1 MKSHARENL
10 KSEKVLTSLNLNLMK
25 LKFFK
30 ALKAIFSPLGVSRQY
45 LKPKWAKK
53 ICPNILECFD
63 FRFKVLFTLSLG
75 YLLFTISHSGKKV
88 RYSDY

>member
-1 MKSHARENL
+1 M
-10 KSEKVLTSLNLNLMK
+10 
-25 LKFFK
+25 
-30 ALKAIFSPLGVSRQY
+30 
-45 LKPKWAKK
+45 AKK
-53 ICPNILECFD
+53 IPPNILYCFD